1 MGNIGTPY
9 DTVLEE
15 FGEYFVQYCFRH
27 GYDQLLRTLGKD
39 FISFIQNL
47 DTLHSYLA
55 RTYTQ
60 LRFPSFRCERR
71 NAESVNLHY
80 LTERTGLHPLVI
92 GLAKAVSRDIYNQ
105 TAEME
110 VESISTHESDT
121 GSEREHVV
129 FIVQFKDL
137 AENEKVVTKYDK
149 QQLPSTSVLSVS
161 HICTA
166 LPYHIVFDEDLQIK
180 QYGNMISKL
189 LQTYLP
195 PNTCMTSIFSIMHP
209 PMKFL
214 VENIRMFSNSV
225 FYLSLKKTDRTDNPL
240 ILRGEMMWL
249 AEIKHM
255 IYICSP
261 RLTSLSELTK
271 LNMYLSD
278 IPLYDV
284 TRELILLNQQRIAEI
299 DIAKKLDETTAE
311 LKKTSRLLEE
321 EKQRTDALLYQMLP
335 QKVANDLKN
344 GITIAAEKFEVVTIL
359 FSDIVTFT
367 NIASECSPMEVVT
380 MLNNLYAKFDEKTN
394 EHDVYKVET
403 IGDAYM
409 IVNGCPEI
417 KEIHV
422 QAVANFAMDMVEEAA
437 KVKSPAT
444 GLSLQIRVGFHSGP
458 VVAGVVGV
466 KMPRYCLFGD
476 TVNTASRMESHGV
489 PGRIHVSP
497 LAYSLLINED
507 YIFRDR
513 GRIEVKGKG
522 LLNTYFLIGR
532 HDDFM
537 EEPADTYCSLPV
549 IGKNGVEIEVIEEEE
564 LTKGHAS
571 GQDVTILV
579 DDADTNEEKNNFSKK
594 YGKTR
599 TISETCTVL

>member
-1 MGNIGTPY
+1 MLGNTRSGISY
-9 DTVLEE
+9 
-15 FGEYFVQYCFRH
+15 
-27 GYDQLLRTLGKD
+27 QL
-39 FISFIQNL
+39 
-47 DTLHSYLA
+47 
-55 RTYTQ
+55 
-60 LRFPSFRCERR
+60 CERR

-137 AENEKVVTKYDK
+137 AENEKVVAKYDK
-149 QQLPSTSVLSVS
+149 QQLPSTSILSVS

-299 DIAKKLDETTAE
+299 DIAKKLDETTVE

-549 IGKNGVEIEVIEEEE
+549 IGKDGVEIQVIEEEE
-564 LTKGHAS
+564 LTKRHDS

-579 DDADTNEEKNNFSKK
+579 DVAETSAEKNNFNKK